1 MKNEGLNN
9 GEDEFKIVN
18 SMKSDDQ
25 VIEKED
31 ISNDSPDEN
40 IQEEEQKSLDDE
52 VGEALIEKGCISI
65 DQLEMAK
72 KEKNRMGVSELGE
85 VLVLLGFVTES
96 VSW

>member
-25 VIEKED
+25 VIGKED

-52 VGEALIEKGCISI
+52 VGEALLKRAVF
-65 DQLEMAK
+65 QLINLKWLK
-72 KEKNRMGVSELGE
+72 KKKTGWG
-85 VLVLLGFVTES
+85 
-96 VSW
+96 